1 MVSNPNRPFKQAD
14 IYVSLFCLFLLFS
27 CSTKDQVVAEVN
39 DKELTKKEAETLMD
53 HLGYADAAREIES
66 AVNADLLARADKKR
80 STTEIGDALL
90 AQL

>member
-1 MVSNPNRPFKQAD
+1 MVQRRISGKNLSDPTAT
-14 IYVSLFCLFLLFS
+14 VMS
-27 CSTKDQVVAEVN
+27 VAMM
-39 DKELTKKEAETLMD
+39 MD
-53 HLGYADAAREIES
+53 HLGYADAAREIEA

>member
-1 MVSNPNRPFKQAD
+1 MS
-14 IYVSLFCLFLLFS
+14 
-27 CSTKDQVVAEVN
+27 VAMM
-39 DKELTKKEAETLMD
+39 MD
-53 HLGYADAAREIES
+53 HLGYADAAREIEA

>member
-1 MVSNPNRPFKQAD
+1 MFEPVHGSAPDIAGKDLAD
-14 IYVSLFCLFLLFS
+14 PTATVMS
-27 CSTKDQVVAEVN
+27 VAMM
-39 DKELTKKEAETLMD
+39 MD
-53 HLGYADAAREIES
+53 HLGYADAAREIEA